1 MWEVGGKMMKM
12 RVGTRTRKR
21 LREEAGLDFLPAS
34 VSMCVREGGGGRKGE
49 FRNGWRG
56 LMMA

>member
-1 MWEVGGKMMKM
+1 MMKM